1 MKLGHLATTAETH
14 LNDLQAEI
22 EAGARQ
28 LDRIHQTGSRLQDSL
43 LARQFEQVTLMQS
56 LLKRVLELKASIA
69 QQQQTMREL
78 REDIRTLNG
87 QLR

>member
-14 LNDLQAEI
+14 LNDLQAEM

-28 LDRIHQTGSRLQDSL
+28 LDRIQQTGSRIQDSL
-43 LARQFEQVTLMQS
+43 LARHFEHVTLMQS
-56 LLKRVLELKASIA
+56 LLKRVVELKASIA

-78 REDIRTLNG
+78 REDIRTLNV